1 MSSLKPITPR
11 DREGKMNLQ
20 GADVL
25 GFGNGNTVM
34 DSQVLRALPEKCTV
48 KATKR
53 HGVSFWA
60 NTGRIDVQMEDG
72 SLKSFFIKVM
82 LGETGR
88 NMVLSEFESAK
99 AMHDLQPH
107 LVPRPLA
114 WGTYESVPDTHFFL
128 CEFREMVNEMPDPHK
143 FATQLAALHQDSQS
157 PTGKFGFHV
166 TTYSGNLP
174 QVTDW
179 EESWETFFTKSLKL
193 ALKLELQAKG
203 PDPEFDTLL
212 PVLFETVIP
221 RLLRPLESDGGKVK
235 PSLIHGDLW
244 YANSGIDVNTG
255 DCLLFDGCCFY
266 AHNEY
271 EFGQW
276 MPACNRFGAEYLAA
290 YHSHVPVSQ
299 PEEDYQGRLDLYKL
313 RFNTHVSALF
323 KDNPDL
329 RYQMLGDIR
338 DLVSR
343 YGQ

>member
-1 MSSLKPITPR
+1 
-11 DREGKMNLQ
+11 MNPQ

-25 GFGNGNTVM
+25 EFGNGNTVI
-34 DSQVLRALPEKCTV
+34 DPQVLRALPEKCTV

-53 HGVSFWA
+53 HGASFWA

-72 SLKSFFIKVM
+72 SLKSLFIKVM

-107 LVPRPLA
+107 LVPRPIS

-143 FATQLAALHQDSQS
+143 FAAQLAALHQDSQS

-179 EESWETFFTKSLKL
+179 EDSWETFFTKSLKL
-193 ALKLELQAKG
+193 ALKLELRAKG
-203 PDPEFDTLL
+203 PNTEFDTLL

-221 RLLRPLESDGGKVK
+221 RLLRPLESDGRKVK
-235 PSLIHGDLW
+235 SSLIHGDLW
-244 YANSGIDVNTG
+244 FANSGIDKVDFHRTTTDFAG
-255 DCLLFDGCCFY
+255 AD
-266 AHNEY
+266 

-276 MPACNRFGAEYLAA
+276 MPTCNRFGAEYLAA
-290 YHSHVPVSQ
+290 YHSNVTISQ

-313 RFNTHVSALF
+313 
-323 KDNPDL
+323 
-329 RYQMLGDIR
+329 
-338 DLVSR
+338 
-343 YGQ
+343 